1 MKIYRYPDP
10 HSGDVAYC
18 VERHGHFYRATGSP
32 FAKGGLIQGPS
43 CPQPTELLPPIAPSA
58 IIGIALNYKAHSAEM
73 GRAPAEYPTFFVKLP
88 NSVQAPQKPI
98 RLPGGMAQSHEVD
111 FEAELAVVIGKRCCN
126 VSRADAMQYVLGY
139 TLANDVS
146 ARDWQ
151 YKWGGGQ
158 FCRAKSFDTFC
169 PLGPC
174 IVTADLIPNPE
185 KLTIRG
191 FLNNEL
197 VQESS
202 LDQLIFD
209 IPTLIEFLSSGTT
222 LEAGT
227 VILTGTPSGV
237 GHKRTPPR
245 YLQAGDRFRVEI
257 AEIGSLENSV
267 EIEG

>member
-10 HSGDVAYC
+10 KSGEAAYC
-18 VERHGHFYRATGSP
+18 IERHGHFYSATGSP
-32 FAKGGLIQGPS
+32 FSRGGLIQGPP
-43 CPQPTELLPPIAPSA
+43 CPKPGELLPPVTPPA

-73 GRAPAEYPTFFVKLP
+73 GRAPAEHPTFFIKLP
-88 NSVQAPQKPI
+88 NSLQAHQKPI
-98 RLPGGMAQSHEVD
+98 RLPAGHAQSQEVD
-111 FEAELAVVIGKRCCN
+111 FEAELAVVIGKRCRN
-126 VSRADAMQYVLGY
+126 VSRAEALHFVLGY

-169 PLGPC
+169 PIGPC
-174 IVTADLIPNPE
+174 IVTADALPGPE

-191 FLNNEL
+191 FLNDQL
-197 VQESS
+197 VQESK

-209 IPTLIEFLSSGTT
+209 IPTLIAFLSSGTT

-245 YLQAGDRFRVEI
+245 YLQAGDRFRVEV

-267 EIEG
+267 EIES